1 MFYRKAVTK
10 IFLGLFIF
18 CLILGKADFTG
29 VQAAQTP
36 EQATTQFYQW
46 YLHELNR
53 NKDPR
58 SRQKT
63 KLLGYLSKR
72 LGKWIY
78 SIPDEEY
85 GADYFISAQDF
96 DEKWVV
102 NVSKAK
108 VVGNKAS
115 LKVLLARP
123 KGEKSPFKRNLAIQ
137 LIKENGA
144 WKIDKISDLD

>member
-1 MFYRKAVTK
+1 MFCRKVVTK
-10 IFLGLFIF
+10 NFIGLVIFF
-18 CLILGKADFTG
+18 LILGSANFTRAQS
-29 VQAAQTP
+29 VQSP
-36 EQATTQFYQW
+36 EQATTVFYQW
-46 YLHELNR
+46 YLGELNR

-63 KLLGYLSKR
+63 KLLRYLSKR

-96 DEKWVV
+96 DENWVV

-108 VVGNKAS
+108 VVRNKAN

-123 KGEKSPFKRNLAIQ
+123 KGKQSPFKRNLAIQ
-137 LIKENGA
+137 LLKENGV